1 MVQWYLNPVGNYWL
15 VGLLSLGLLA
25 LLIFLGVPAGRL
37 STRRRLVLFGL
48 RAAVL
53 LLLLLALLRP
63 TMVHTVTKKR
73 SAELVVLV
81 DRSRSMLIGDSVG
94 GKSRWQALQ
103 SVLDEAAPALAA
115 LGEDIK
121 IKGYEFDADVEPLEY
136 REDGHFQLDDKP
148 AGQQTALG
156 AALEDVLRR
165 ESGQRLA
172 GVVVLSDGA
181 QRAYA
186 PRDLPPQIPARRLAD
201 LGYPLYTLPFGQAR
215 GLGQARDVAVKDLL
229 VNQTVFVK
237 NELVIHGTVRI
248 DGYANQKIPVKL
260 LFESPQGKMQVVAN
274 EDLQADSD
282 GQSLPIELS
291 YVPQIP
297 GEYKITLEAAQQP
310 GELVTTNNQLSTL
323 VTVLPGGLN
332 VLYMEGAVRIEQKFL
347 RRSIDASPDIK
358 VDYLRLD
365 EADRAAHPI
374 DLTEYFQRGRY
385 DVYILGDVDASVFK
399 PEELQALANVV
410 HRGAGLMTLGGFRT
424 YGPGGYF
431 ATPLANLLPVKMDA
445 FERLQP
451 SDPIDARTDLQI
463 AGPLVM
469 QPARPL
475 GVRHFVMA
483 LAPPSENDEVWRRLP
498 PLDGANKWGALKP
511 AAQLLA
517 ETPDGR
523 PLLAVQESGG
533 RVMSFAGDST
543 WHWWMYGHQAEHKRF
558 WRQAILWLARKDDQA
573 QGNVWIRLAQRR
585 FAPGGRVEFTAG
597 VNSSHGDPVVDAT
610 LKAEVLRPDGVRR
623 PVALVRQVDQTTGV
637 FSDTLASG
645 DYTIEVTAASREMVG
660 NTKARFLIYDQDLE
674 LDNAAADPTLLSSLA
689 KMTAQAGGQML
700 APEELP
706 TLVERLKKEPLDL
719 ETKIDEKKSPWDTW
733 PFYLAFV
740 SLLSVEWV
748 LRKRWGLV

>member
-1 MVQWYLNPVGNYWL
+1 MIQWYLNPVGSYWL

-37 STRRRLVLFGL
+37 SARRRLALFGL

-53 LLLLLALLRP
+53 LLLLFALLRP
-63 TMVHTVTKKR
+63 TLVHTVTKKR
-73 SAELVVLV
+73 SAELVFLV
-81 DRSRSMLIGDSVG
+81 DWSRSMLIDDSIG
-94 GKSRWQALQ
+94 GKSRWQALKA
-103 SVLDEAAPALAA
+103 VLDDAAPALAQ

-121 IKGYEFDADVEPLEY
+121 IKAYGFAADVEPIEY
-136 REDGHFQLDDKP
+136 GEDGRFRLEDKP
-148 AGQQTALG
+148 AGNQSALG

-165 ESGQRLA
+165 EAGQRLA
-172 GVVVLSDGA
+172 GMVVLSDGA

-237 NELVIHGTVRI
+237 NELVIHGSVRI

-260 LFESPQGKMQVVAN
+260 LFENPLGKMQVVAN
-274 EDLQADSD
+274 QELQADSD
-282 GQSLPIELS
+282 GQTLPIEMS
-291 YVPQIP
+291 YVPQVP
-297 GEYKITLEAAQQP
+297 GEYKVTLEAAAQP

-332 VLYMEGAVRIEQKFL
+332 VLYLEGAVRIEQKFL
-347 RRSIDASPDIK
+347 RRSVDASPDIK

-365 EADRAAHPI
+365 ETDRAAHPV
-374 DLTEYFQRGRY
+374 DLTEFFQRGKY

-399 PEELQALANVV
+399 PEELLALAKVI
-410 HRGAGLMTLGGFRT
+410 HQGAGLMTLGGFRT
-424 YGPGGYF
+424 YGAGGYF
-431 ATPLANLLPVKMDA
+431 STPLANLLPVKMQEI
-445 FERLQP
+445 ERLQP
-451 SDPIDARTDLQI
+451 SDPIDARTDLQLP
-463 AGPLVM
+463 GPLVM

-483 LAPPSENDEVWRRLP
+483 LAQPSENEEVWRRLP
-498 PLDGANKWGALKP
+498 PLDGANKWSGLKP

-517 ETPDGR
+517 ETPDGK

-543 WHWWMYGHQAEHKRF
+543 WHWWMYGHQSEHKRF
-558 WRQAILWLARKDDQA
+558 WRQAILWLARKDDQT
-573 QGNVWIRLAQRR
+573 QGNVWVRLAQRR
-585 FAPGGRVEFTAG
+585 FGPGGRVEFTAG
-597 VNSSHGDPVVDAT
+597 ANSPHGDPVVDAT
-610 LKAEVLRPDGVRR
+610 FKAEIARPDGTRR
-623 PVALVRQVDQTTGV
+623 PVALVRQGDQMSGV
-637 FSDTLASG
+637 FSDTQAAG
-645 DYTIEVTAASREMVG
+645 DYTIEVSAASKEMVG
-660 NTKARFLIYDQDLE
+660 NARARFLVYDQDLE

-689 KMTAQAGGQML
+689 RMTSQAGGQML

-706 TLVERLKKEPLDL
+706 TLIERLKKEPPDL

-733 PFYLAFV
+733 PFYLTFV
-740 SLLSVEWV
+740 GLLSVEWA
-748 LRKRWGLV
+748 LRKRWGMV